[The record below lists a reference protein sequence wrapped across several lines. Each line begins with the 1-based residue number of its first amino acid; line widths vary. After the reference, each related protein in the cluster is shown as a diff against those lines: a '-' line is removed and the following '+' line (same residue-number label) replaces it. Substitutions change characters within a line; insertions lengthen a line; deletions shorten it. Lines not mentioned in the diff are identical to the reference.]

1 MDDDLLTPTQRDPL
15 LAMVRFQ
22 RQQGQ
27 DIGFTIPLG
36 SLFINYKNKFHVMP
50 PKHARELW
58 EKQGYVFISE
68 GKMSWPDPEEEG
80 WERSQPAL
88 ILTLTQKAFAYE
100 RWLRKPTWQRWLI
113 KQANALSSEIRAAV
127 ISLVV
132 SVIAAVLTVFI
143 LKWLGLA

>member
-1 MDDDLLTPTQRDPL
+1 MDVDLLTPTQRDPL

-27 DIGFTIPLG
+27 DIHFTSPLG
-36 SLFINYKNKFHVMP
+36 ALAISYKDKFHTMAP
-50 PKHARELW
+50 YHARELW
-58 EKQGYVFISE
+58 EKQNYIVVSQGQMY
-68 GKMSWPDPEEEG
+68 WPDPEEEG

-88 ILTLTQKAFAYE
+88 ILTLTQKAIDYE

-113 KQANALSSEIRAAV
+113 KQARAISSEIRAA
-127 ISLVV
+127 IFSLITALIT
-132 SVIAAVLTVFI
+132 SVLTLLV